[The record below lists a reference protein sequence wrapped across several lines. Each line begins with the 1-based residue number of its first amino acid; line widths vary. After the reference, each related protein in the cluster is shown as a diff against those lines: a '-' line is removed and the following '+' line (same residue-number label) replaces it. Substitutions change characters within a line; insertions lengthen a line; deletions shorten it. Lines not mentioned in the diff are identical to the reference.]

1 MGYMGMEMQKWIY
14 TMRPRKPFS
23 IQRKGSFTPVPNHNR
38 EFKLQ
43 PSKRSNSFIISI
55 VILLFFGLII
65 PIVLSRWMVYEKNH
79 YNHQIEA
86 KKAKDLWAFNFL
98 MKSGKHRLEN
108 QNYKGAYSEFK
119 LAQAIYPENID
130 VEELLKETV
139 IFTCYNHG
147 LNCKELNRIGSDN

>member
-1 MGYMGMEMQKWIY
+1 MGMQKWIY

-23 IQRKGSFTPVPNHNR
+23 MQRKGSFTSLPKNNR

-55 VILLFFGLII
+55 VILLSFGLII
-65 PIVLSRWMVYEKNH
+65 FIMLPRWMVYEQNH

-86 KKAKDLWAFNFL
+86 KKSNDLWAFNFL
-98 MKSGKHRLEN
+98 MKSGKYRLEK
-108 QNYKGAYSEFK
+108 QNYIGAYSEFK
-119 LAQAIYPENID
+119 LAQAIYPNNSEI
-130 VEELLKETV
+130 EELLKETV

-147 LNCKELNRIGSDN
+147 LNCETHNMFDIDD